1 MGRLLVK
8 KIWLA
13 SYPPGMP
20 AEIDSRRCASIPD
33 LLKDACSRFTD
44 RPAYTN
50 MGVTIRYR
58 DLDRLSRHFAAY
70 LQHDIGL
77 SKGDRVAIMLPNLFQ
92 YPVALF
98 GALRA
103 GMVVVN
109 INPLYTTSELEQQ
122 LYDSGASAI
131 VVLEHFAHTLQQALP
146 GTAVKHVI
154 TTQVGDLFPAAKRW
168 LVNLIARHT
177 KRVPEWHIPNASS
190 FRRALAQ
197 GESRVL
203 HEIAIGPEDVAFLQY
218 TGGTTG
224 HPKGVILT
232 HGNLIANVE
241 QTAVW
246 VGVALKEREETVV
259 TALPLYHIFA
269 LTANLLLFVKFG
281 GNNLLITDPRDL
293 PRFIAELKNNRYT
306 AITGVNTLFKALLDA
321 PGFSE
326 AAAAN
331 RGVLKLA
338 VAGGMSLQRS
348 VAERW
353 QQVTGVPLIEGYGLT
368 EASPIVCANRFD
380 LRGYTGKIGVP
391 VPSTEVAILDDHGT
405 ELPLGEVGEIGV
417 RGPQVMRGYWS
428 ASDETQK
435 AFTADGWLL
444 TGDIGRM
451 DERGYVEFIERKKD
465 VIVVSGFKAYPAEI
479 EEVAM
484 QHPGV
489 KDAAVVGLP
498 DEHIGEAV
506 ALFIV
511 RRDRTLSAEAVLR
524 HCSKHLTRYKLP
536 RRIEFREQLPKT
548 ALGKTRR
555 RLLRDEILSDVEVLA
570 AARE

>member
-1 MGRLLVK
+1 VQ
-8 KIWLA
+8 KIWLG
-13 SYPPGMP
+13 SYPPGVP
-20 AEIDSRRCASIPD
+20 AGIDSRRYRSLAS
-33 LLKDACSRFTD
+33 LLEDACSRFGD
-44 RPAYTN
+44 RPAFTS
-50 MGVTIRYR
+50 MGVSIRYC

-70 LQHDIGL
+70 VQQESGL
-77 SKGDRVAIMLPNLFQ
+77 SKGDRVAILLPNLLQ
-92 YPVALF
+92 YPIALF

-109 INPLYTTSELEQQ
+109 INPLYTASELEQQ
-122 LYDSGASAI
+122 LHDSGASAI
-131 VVLEHFAHTLQQALP
+131 VVLEHFAHTLEQALP

-154 TTQVGDLFPAAKRW
+154 TTQVGDLFPATKRW
-168 LVNLIARHT
+168 LVNLMARRI
-177 KRVPEWHIPNASS
+177 KRVPEWHIPNALT
-190 FRRALAQ
+190 FRRALAR

-203 HEIAIGPEDVAFLQY
+203 HEVAIDPDDVAFLQY

-232 HGNLIANVE
+232 HGNMVANVE

-246 VGVALKEREETVV
+246 VGVALREREETVV

-281 GNNLLITDPRDL
+281 GNNVLITDPRDV

-306 AITGVNTLFKALLDA
+306 AITGVNTLFKALLEA

-326 AAAAN
+326 AAEAN

-338 VAGGMSLQRS
+338 VAGGMALQRS

-353 QQVTGVPLIEGYGLT
+353 QQATGVPLIEGYGLT
-368 EASPIVCANRFD
+368 EAAPIVCANRFD
-380 LRGYTGKIGVP
+380 LRGYTGKVGVP
-391 VPSTEVAILDDHGT
+391 VPSTEVAILDDHGK
-405 ELPLGEVGEIGV
+405 ELPIGEVGEIGV
-417 RGPQVMRGYWS
+417 RGPQVMHGYWN
-428 ASDETQK
+428 APDQTQQ
-435 AFTADGWLL
+435 AFTAEGWLL
-444 TGDIGRM
+444 TGDVGRM

-479 EEVAM
+479 EDVAM

-489 KDAAVVGLP
+489 KDAAAVGLP
-498 DEHIGEAV
+498 DEHSGESV

-511 RRDRTLSAEAVLR
+511 RKDRTLSAEALLQ

-555 RLLRDEILSDVEVLA
+555 RLLRDEVLSDAPVRVCSG
-570 AARE
+570 RHSR